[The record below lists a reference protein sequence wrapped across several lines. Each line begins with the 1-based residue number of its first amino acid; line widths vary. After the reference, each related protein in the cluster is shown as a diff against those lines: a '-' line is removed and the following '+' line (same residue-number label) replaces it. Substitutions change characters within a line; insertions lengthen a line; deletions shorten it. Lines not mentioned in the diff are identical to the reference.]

1 MAAKRKPK
9 SVEPAV
15 EIKLSP
21 TQVEEVVRAVR
32 PSRAPGFAEMI
43 TTVLGRTE
51 TEALADNDPRT
62 SRSLL
67 RGLAVL
73 ACFDTDDES
82 LGIMEIA
89 DRLGINPST
98 VHRYLLTLVQVGLLE
113 QSQETR
119 RYSLANARK
128 RKRRHGPG

>member
-1 MAAKRKPK
+1 MTAKRKPK
-9 SVEPAV
+9 SVEPV
-15 EIKLSP
+15 IEIKLSP
-21 TQVEEVVRAVR
+21 TQVEKVVRAVK

-43 TTVLGRTE
+43 TTALSHAE
-51 TEALADNDPRT
+51 TGVPASDDPRT

-73 ACFDTDDES
+73 ACFDADDES
-82 LGIMEIA
+82 LGLTEIA

-119 RYSLANARK
+119 RYSLANTR
-128 RKRRHGPG
+128 